1 MKHTLIMAI
10 PPLKMNKA
18 DVETTICRT
27 FKRKI
32 KQLQFNK
39 ALSFS
44 AVDSDG
50 DNSFFLQ
57 REFDGEGKYRVRGC
71 VKLWDLD
78 HIVSRNYTIETSVMV
93 TANHSEPQ
101 ITFDESITATQSY

>member
-1 MKHTLIMAI
+1 MVI

-18 DVETTICRT
+18 DVETAISRT
-27 FKRKI
+27 FKKNF
-32 KQLQFNK
+32 KQLQFNN

-50 DNSFFLQ
+50 HCSFFLQ
-57 REFDGEGKYRVRGC
+57 REYDGEGKYRVRGC

-78 HIVSRNYTIETSVMV
+78 HIVSKNYMIETSVIV
-93 TANHSEPQ
+93 TANNSEPQ
-101 ITFDESITATQSY
+101 ITFDESITAIQSY

>member
-1 MKHTLIMAI
+1 MAI

-18 DVETTICRT
+18 DVETAIRRT
-27 FKRKI
+27 FKRNF

-44 AVDSDG
+44 EVDSDG

-57 REFDGEGKYRVRGC
+57 REFDGEGKY
-71 VKLWDLD
+71 
-78 HIVSRNYTIETSVMV
+78 
-93 TANHSEPQ
+93 
-101 ITFDESITATQSY
+101 

>member
-1 MKHTLIMAI
+1 MAI

-18 DVETTICRT
+18 DVETAIRRT
-27 FKRKI
+27 FKRNF

-44 AVDSDG
+44 EVDSDG

-57 REFDGEGKYRVRGC
+57 REFDGEGKYRVRGR
-71 VKLWDLD
+71 VKLWNIE
-78 HIVSRNYTIETSVMV
+78 HTFSAIYSVETFVNVS
-93 TANHSEPQ
+93 AKHKEPQ
-101 ITFDESITATQSY
+101 IDFIEPITAERL

>member
-1 MKHTLIMAI
+1 MAI

-18 DVETTICRT
+18 DVETAIRRT
-27 FKRKI
+27 FKRNF

-44 AVDSDG
+44 EVDSDG

-78 HIVSRNYTIETSVMV
+78 HIVSKNYMIETSVIV
-93 TANHSEPQ
+93 TANNSEPQ
-101 ITFDESITATQSY
+101 ITFDESITAIQSY